1 MGVEESGNHTNV
13 VDWQEEADVVVV
25 GFGGAGAVAAISA
38 KDAGADVIILEKQS
52 QVKHTP
58 STMMSGGG
66 LHVANNIKEATKY
79 YKAIAFGIGLPDN
92 CGDPPHV
99 YPLYPEQLVGEI
111 SQSWAEGVVETSKF
125 LTSLGD
131 VSIKEAIPHPAFP
144 SFPGALSYGVISVEG
159 GGIALFNLMA
169 KAVENRAIKVLWE
182 HPGKTLI
189 FNARREVIGVAS
201 KLGNKIVNVKAKKAV
216 VLCTGGFECDEEL
229 KRAFLPGWG
238 WTFIGNPGNTG
249 DGLRMAMEA
258 GAKLTHMFRCAAR
271 VTAGGII
278 ADAIGTGFNCRIS
291 EPGRI
296 MVDNYGKRYCNE
308 LLASIDPDRYQ
319 FYKQV
324 ITYDTSRLEYPRIP
338 SWLIFDEQVRQK
350 GPVVQTIYGAHA
362 AGIYKWSQD
371 NNAEIERG
379 WILKGSNIE
388 ELAKIIATHRDNHSR
403 MKLDTLI
410 ETILRFN
417 KFCNDGVDR
426 DFGRPKEFLGP
437 LATPPYYAVAEYP
450 GGPNTE
456 GGLIKNA
463 KSQVINIFGKPIPR
477 LYAAGEIAS
486 AWNFLYQ
493 AGGNLAECVICGRI
507 AGKNA
512 TQEKPWTSGKSDG

>member
-1 MGVEESGNHTNV
+1 MGIEEIGTYTQV

-25 GFGGAGAVAAISA
+25 GFGGAGSVAAISA

-52 QVKHTP
+52 AVKHTP

-66 LHVANNIKEATKY
+66 LHVANEIKEAAKY
-79 YKAIAFGIGLPDN
+79 YKAIAFGIGLPDS

-99 YPLYPEQLVGEI
+99 YPLYPEQLVDELT
-111 SQSWAEGVVETSKF
+111 QSWAEGVVEIGKF
-125 LTSLGD
+125 LASLGD
-131 VSIKEAIPHPAFP
+131 VSIKETIPSPAFP
-144 SFPGALSYGVISVEG
+144 SFPGAQSYGTISVEG
-159 GGIALFNLMA
+159 GGIALFNLIA
-169 KAVENRAIKVLWE
+169 KAVGSRGIKVFWG

-189 FNARREVIGVAS
+189 FNARREVIGVTSQRGS
-201 KLGNKIVNVKAKKAV
+201 KIINIKAKKAV

-258 GAKLTHMFRCAAR
+258 GAKLTHMFRCSAR
-271 VTAGGII
+271 VTAGGVI

-308 LLASIDPDRYQ
+308 LLTSKDPDRYQ

-324 ITYDTSRLEYPRIP
+324 IMYDTFRLEYPRIP

-350 GPVVQTIYGAHA
+350 GPVAQTHYGAHA
-362 AGIYKWSQD
+362 VGIYTWSQD

-379 WILKGSNIE
+379 WILKGNSVE
-388 ELAKIIATHRDNHSR
+388 ELAKKIAAHRDNCGR
-403 MKLDTLI
+403 MKAATLI
-410 ETILRFN
+410 ETIRRFN
-417 KFCNDGVDR
+417 NFYKDSMDM

-437 LATPPYYAVAEYP
+437 LVTPPYYAIAEYP

-477 LYAAGEIAS
+477 LYAAGEVAS

-512 TQEKPWTSGKSDG
+512 TQERPWTFGKNEG